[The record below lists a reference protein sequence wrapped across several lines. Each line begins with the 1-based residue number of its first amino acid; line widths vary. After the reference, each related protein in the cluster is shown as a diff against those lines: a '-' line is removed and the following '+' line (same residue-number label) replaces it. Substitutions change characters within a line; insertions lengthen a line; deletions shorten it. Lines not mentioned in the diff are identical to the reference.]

1 MSSDQRRE
9 AILDAVSRQVVDS
22 DMTMTT
28 KELAQAAG
36 VAEGT
41 LFRVFDSKEDL
52 LIAAFSYRL
61 EQMACDDGVG
71 SHLAALHE
79 LQDLQERLDAYIA
92 LVTDFIAAWVHMMAI
107 FRRFLRSQ
115 EGQQVKGV
123 IRLHKP
129 QIEHIK
135 SIYKEALS
143 HLAHDCRDLI
153 EPYEDQ
159 LSMPVDTV
167 VAFVQSTVT
176 SMAMAREFHDF
187 GITAGDASTIIV
199 NGVLRR

>member
-1 MSSDQRRE
+1 MSSDRRRE

-52 LIAAFSYRL
+52 FIAAFAYRL
-61 EQMACDDGVG
+61 EQMARDDV
-71 SHLAALHE
+71 SDSALESLRE
-79 LQDLQERLDAYIA
+79 LPSLQKRLDAYIA
-92 LVTDFIAAWVHMMAI
+92 LVTDLMASWVHMIAV
-107 FRRFLRSQ
+107 FRRFLRGP
-115 EGQQVKGV
+115 EGQRGRSDLASHREE
-123 IRLHKP
+123 ISR
-129 QIEHIK
+129 IK
-135 SIYKEALS
+135 HIYKETLS
-143 HLAHDCRDLI
+143 HLEQCCRDLI

-167 VAFVQSTVT
+167 AAFVQSTVT
-176 SMAMAREFHDF
+176 SLAMAREFHDV
-187 GITAGDASTIIV
+187 GITAAEASAIIV
-199 NGVLRR
+199 NGALRR

>member
-52 LIAAFSYRL
+52 LIAAFSHRL
-61 EQMACDDGVG
+61 EQMARDDVTN
-71 SHLAALHE
+71 SSLESLRE
-79 LQDLQERLDAYIA
+79 LSSLQERLDSYIA
-92 LVTDFIAAWVHMMAI
+92 LVADLMASWIHMIAI
-107 FRRFLRSQ
+107 FRRFLRGP
-115 EGQQVKGV
+115 EGQRGRSDLASHREEIK
-123 IRLHKP
+123 R
-129 QIEHIK
+129 IK
-135 SIYKEALS
+135 SIYMETLS
-143 HLAHDCRDLI
+143 HLGQCCRDLI
-153 EPYEDQ
+153 APYEDQ

-187 GITAGDASTIIV
+187 GITADDASAIIV
-199 NGVLRR
+199 NGALHR